1 MTNWIKSLL
10 NIDSKNPQAN
20 NKSNDAWNC
29 FIFLNF
35 NFFIPVPYIPFVEV
49 IFENLEIIY
58 LNRQFLLI
66 NIAEGLLASS
76 KDAD

>member
-1 MTNWIKSLL
+1 MPEI
-10 NIDSKNPQAN
+10 
-20 NKSNDAWNC
+20 
-29 FIFLNF
+29 FFFLNF